1 MGIQD
6 SKPVEFVGQMKDAA
20 QFYAN
25 RVVKEF
31 KDRYVAYTPVTAGLH
46 QPDM

>member
-1 MGIQD
+1 LILKAYFGDIQD

-31 KDRYVAYTPVTAGLH
+31 KDR
-46 QPDM
+46 